1 MVKQRGSINTAGDSL
16 TFSPTVISS
25 TSTLTCV
32 YLCTGAD
39 KSRKMS
45 DKRAFSSK
53 SCGIGGGG
61 GWLSSR
67 WRVVLIT
74 EEAVREIEGY
84 KHLELLRASI

>member
-45 DKRAFSSK
+45 DKRAFRSK
-53 SCGIGGGG
+53 SSGSWGGGVA
-61 GWLSSR
+61 LFP
-67 WRVVLIT
+67 V
-74 EEAVREIEGY
+74 EGR
-84 KHLELLRASI
+84 LDNRGSGERD